1 MRRFLCPARGIAG
14 ALLLWALAGCATPGL
29 DRLSADPG
37 DLPPRAE
44 VAAVPFFPQQRFYCG
59 PAALATVLAWSGLVV
74 TQDDLV
80 GQVYTP
86 AKQGTFRS
94 DILAAA
100 RRHGRLAARVEDLPD
115 LLGEIAAGHPVLVFQ
130 NLGLDWIPKWHF
142 AVAVGYDLEAR
153 NIVLRSG
160 EMARRITPLAT
171 FERTWARGDS
181 WALVVLPP
189 DQLPRHASKTAVLRA
204 ASALERAKR
213 PGDAATAYS
222 TLLRRWPRS
231 YGAMMGLGNARF
243 AQDDLEAAEA
253 AFRRAI
259 AERPKMPQAW
269 NNLAHVL
276 ANRGDAATAGQAARE
291 AVRLAG
297 AKAGLYRATL
307 REISSVPLPPEGSK

>member
-1 MRRFLCPARGIAG
+1 MRGSLPPARGTAG
-14 ALLLWALAGCATPGL
+14 ALLLWLLAGCATPEL
-29 DRLSADPG
+29 DRLSANPG

-44 VAAVPFFPQQRFYCG
+44 VAAVPFFPQQRYYCG
-59 PAALATVLAWSGLVV
+59 PAALATVLAWSGLTV
-74 TQDDLV
+74 TQEDLV

-100 RRHGRLAARVEDLPD
+100 RRHGRLATRIEGLSD

-130 NLGLDWIPKWHF
+130 NLGLDWIPQWHF
-142 AVAVGYDLEAR
+142 AVAVGYDLGAR
-153 NIVLRSG
+153 DIVLRSG
-160 EMARRITPLAT
+160 ETARRITPLAT

-189 DQLPRHASKTAVLRA
+189 DRLPRHASMTAVLRA
-204 ASALERAKR
+204 AAALERAER
-213 PGDAATAYS
+213 PGAAAIAYS

-231 YGAMMGLGNARF
+231 HGAMMGLGNARF
-243 AQDDLEAAEA
+243 ALGNLAGAEA

-259 AERPKMPQAW
+259 AERPRMPEAW

-276 ANRGDAATAGQAARE
+276 ADRGDVVTASQAARE
-291 AVRLAG
+291 AIRLAG
-297 AKAGLYRATL
+297 AKADPYRATL
-307 REISSVPLPPEGSK
+307 REISQPAY

>member
-1 MRRFLCPARGIAG
+1 MPRSFRPARAAAG
-14 ALLLWALAGCATPGL
+14 ALLLWVLAGCATPGL

-59 PAALATVLAWSGLVV
+59 PAALATVLTWSGLTV
-74 TQDDLV
+74 TQEDLV
-80 GQVYTP
+80 EQVYTP
-86 AKQGTFRS
+86 GKQGTFRS

-100 RRHGRLAARVEDLPD
+100 RRQGRLATRIEGLSD

-130 NLGLDWIPKWHF
+130 NLGLDWVPKWHF
-142 AVAVGYDLEAR
+142 AVAVGYDLGAQD
-153 NIVLRSG
+153 IVLRSG

-189 DQLPRHASKTAVLRA
+189 DQLPRHARKTTVLRA
-204 ASALERAKR
+204 ASALERVMR
-213 PGDAATAYS
+213 HGDAATAYS
-222 TLLRRWPRS
+222 AILRRWPSS
-231 YGAMMGLGNARF
+231 YAAVVGLGNAHF
-243 AQDDLEAAEA
+243 ALGDLEAAEA

-259 AERPKMPQAW
+259 AAHPKMPEAW

-276 ANRGDAATAGQAARE
+276 ANRGDAATASRAARE
-291 AVRLAG
+291 AIRLAG
-297 AKAGLYRATL
+297 TKAGPYRATL
-307 REISSVPLPPEGSK
+307 REISQPVF